1 MAKCKN
7 CHTEIPDGMEYC
19 SNCEENNRMKA
30 DESYLDNLLNSVIS
44 DTPPSRTVSRTAD
57 NTNTSDTDYIEKKT
71 QTIEKKADNETTDI
85 ESIKQ
90 EVPDK
95 ESYKSELPNIESI
108 KSEVPD
114 IESFKPESSE
124 DSSEYNIFNTNDD
137 FLEDVFNDSSEFDFM
152 GTEDESLTFHKNE
165 ADNYSEDV
173 STPLAQMSESELDKA
188 LDFQENYINESPPD
202 IPDSLVNEPP
212 SDIPKELMSES
223 PPDVPEEL
231 ISESPP
237 DIPADN
243 LADLDILNMDYFDSL
258 ADGDTAND
266 NSNNVSSDETEF
278 FSQEDQYKTE
288 DDLALAEI
296 LENYQESIDVD
307 KVVESIE
314 TGDFD
319 KELMELIPEEEKE
332 KLKKKKKK
340 KKNIFVR
347 LFGNVREDLSPEE
360 LKERQEE
367 EQAKQEQLKQQEEE
381 KKRLKSLSKEER
393 KKQKESDAA
402 EKKAKAD
409 KLKSEKAAADKIK
422 KEQAAEEARKKKEE
436 KLAVLQIEQNHGR
449 INRLGTAILLVF
461 FTLLTIFIVYGTD
474 FYSYKVSI
482 NSAATNFER
491 QRYNE
496 AYKDVYGLDI
506 KDEDIVLYDKIMTVM
521 YVNKQLN
528 SYNNYYAVNMQ
539 AQALDSLIK
548 GLSRYEKYYDLAIKL
563 GIVQD
568 MNIVR
573 DRILNELE
581 KVFHLSEE
589 KAMALIDI
597 NEQADYTMQIYA
609 LLNN

>member
-44 DTPPSRTVSRTAD
+44 DTPPSRTVNRTAD
-57 NTNTSDTDYIEKKT
+57 NTNTEKNV
-71 QTIEKKADNETTDI
+71 QIVEKNNNDEIPDI
-85 ESIKQ
+85 ES
-90 EVPDK
+90 
-95 ESYKSELPNIESI
+95 Y

-114 IESFKPESSE
+114 IESFKPENSE
-124 DSSEYNIFNTNDD
+124 DNSEYNIFNTNDD
-137 FLEDVFNDSSEFDFM
+137 YLEDVFNDNSEFDFS
-152 GTEDESLTFHKNE
+152 EQEEELEKIQERE
-165 ADNYSEDV
+165 ADNYTV
-173 STPLAQMSESELDKA
+173 SATTPLAEMSESDLDMA
-188 LDFQENYINESPPD
+188 LDISENTISEPLPDIPEALNNESSPDIPEELINESSPD
-202 IPDSLVNEPP
+202 I
-212 SDIPKELMSES
+212 
-223 PPDVPEEL
+223 PEEL
-231 ISESPP
+231 ISEPPP
-237 DIPADN
+237 DIPEELISEPPPDIPDVAPDMLSSEEN
-243 LADLDILNMDYFDSL
+243 ASDLDILNMDYFNSL
-258 ADGDTAND
+258 ADGVMPDNESADTSPD
-266 NSNNVSSDETEF
+266 QPEF

-296 LENYQESIDVD
+296 LENYQEPIDVD

-314 TGDFD
+314 SGDFD
-319 KELMELIPEEEKE
+319 KELMELIPEEDKP
-332 KLKKKKKK
+332 KSKKKKKK
-340 KKNIFVR
+340 KKNIFIR
-347 LFGNVREDLSPEE
+347 LFGNIREDLTPEE
-360 LKERQEE
+360 LQKRQEK
-367 EQAKQEQLKQQEEE
+367 EQAEQERLKQQEEE

-436 KLAVLQIEQNHGR
+436 KLAVLQIEQDPGR

-461 FTLLTIFIVYGTD
+461 FTLMALFIVYGTD

-482 NSAATNFER
+482 DSAATNFER

-496 AYKDVYGLDI
+496 AYRDVYGLDI